1 MAELKEGVAVVTVGR
16 TAPIPPGPQ
25 LAKDSLPVVI
35 ASDQEAVP
43 VVVQNQQISEVSL
56 SLLGIPRAEVAL
68 GIFADVTTYDINPNE
83 WASEGTGT
91 TTHIPTES
99 AAKVSLG
106 AGATNAYQILGS
118 KRFFRYQPGRVSA
131 ATFGTRVNAT
141 TDRTDIKKFGAFD
154 KRDGYYLEVQGGG
167 QTAIG
172 DKEFNLYVVRRT
184 SALESNESG
193 IRTPNTSDGD
203 RGIAGTD
210 LVIVRAG
217 LTYIHAGLLDLSL
230 RKTAT
235 VNASLPGSNTIGGIF
250 SSAGATP
257 VPAALEFTVPNDYLY
272 TYEYRVPRKFFS
284 HDRLDAETRTQYYSD
299 RTPGRNSFTVSIG
312 GTAGSPSV
320 SYGNPSVVLD
330 DLGNIATRQ
339 SVWNIDLSKVTMFK
353 IEYSWYGAV
362 GGHFL
367 AYVPDATTAGE
378 ARWVRMHHLRA
389 SNQLKSPSLGNP
401 TLPISYLVQKGT
413 SGNENSLYKYGASYY
428 IDGGDKGTITA
439 RSASNTVDRSV
450 TVSGSMLLGL
460 RTKETIGASSIR
472 NRMQV
477 YPTRL
482 GIGASARGVV
492 RLVKNPTTVSGTPS
506 FTSADSLSPI
516 EFTTS
521 SGIVTISG
529 GTTVAT
535 FFVGEGGVDI
545 DLAPYFGY
553 NKDYLS
559 YPLTAAV
566 GDALYVFAQ
575 SSSGSI
581 NASASLTWEEQV

>member
-68 GIFADVTTYDINPNE
+68 GIFADVTTYAINPNE
-83 WASEGTGT
+83 WASEGAGT

-99 AAKVSLG
+99 AAEVSLG

-131 ATFGTRVNAT
+131 ATFGTRVNVT

-167 QTAIG
+167 QPGIG
-172 DKEFNLYVVRRT
+172 DKEFNLYAVRRT
-184 SALESNESG
+184 SAMESDEIG
-193 IRTPNTSDGD
+193 IRTPNASDGD
-203 RGIAGTD
+203 RGTAGAD

-217 LTYIHAGLLDLSL
+217 LTYIHAALFDLSL
-230 RKTAT
+230 QG
-235 VNASLPGSNTIGGIF
+235 VGNSIGGNASSDGSGT
-250 SSAGATP
+250 
-257 VPAALEFTVPNDYLY
+257 VAAAFITVPNAYRY

-320 SYGNPSVVLD
+320 SYGNSSVVLD
-330 DLGNIATRQ
+330 DADNIATRE
-339 SVWNIDLSKVTMFK
+339 SVWNIDFSKVTMFK

-389 SNQLKSPSLGNP
+389 SNQLTSPSLGNP

-439 RSASNTVDRSV
+439 RSASNAADRAV

-460 RTKETIGASSIR
+460 RTKETVGASSIR

-482 GIGASARGVV
+482 GIGTSARGVIK
-492 RLVKNPTTVSGTPS
+492 LVKNPTVVSGTPS

-521 SGIVTISG
+521 SGVVTISG

-559 YPLTAAV
+559 YPLTAAS

>member
-1 MAELKEGVAVVTVGR
+1 MADQLKEGVAVVTVGR

-25 LAKDSLPVVI
+25 PASASLPVVI

-43 VVVQNQQISEVSL
+43 VEVQNQQISEVSL

-99 AAKVSLG
+99 AAEVSLG
-106 AGATNAYQILGS
+106 TGSTNAYQILGS

-131 ATFGTRVNAT
+131 ATFGTRVNIT
-141 TDRTDIKKFGAFD
+141 TDRTDVKKFGALD
-154 KRDGYYLEVQGGG
+154 KRVGYYLEVQGGG

-172 DKEFNLYVVRRT
+172 DKEFNLYAVRRT
-184 SALESNESG
+184 SAMESDEPG
-193 IRTPNTSDGD
+193 IRTANVSDGD
-203 RGIAGTD
+203 RGTAGTD

-217 LTYIHAGLLDLSL
+217 LTYIHAALFDLSL
-230 RKTAT
+230 RGVGNSIGGNASSDGTAT
-235 VNASLPGSNTIGGIF
+235 V
-250 SSAGATP
+250 
-257 VPAALEFTVPNDYLY
+257 AAAFITVPNAYRY

-312 GTAGSPSV
+312 GTAGSPNV
-320 SYGNPSVVLD
+320 SYGNSSVVLD
-330 DLGNIATRQ
+330 DNSDIATRQ
-339 SVWNIDLSKVTMFK
+339 SVWNIDFSKVTMFK

-389 SNQLKSPSLGNP
+389 SNQLTSPSLGNP

-439 RSASNTVDRSV
+439 RSASNAADRSV
-450 TVSGSMLLGL
+450 TVSGTMLLGL
-460 RTKETIGASSIR
+460 RTKETVGASSIR

-482 GIGASARGVV
+482 GIGTSARGVV
-492 RLVKNPTTVSGTPS
+492 KLVKNPTTVSGTPS

>member
-25 LAKDSLPVVI
+25 PASKSLPVVI
-35 ASDQEAVP
+35 ASDQDAVL
-43 VVVQNQQISEVSL
+43 VEVQNQQISEVSL
-56 SLLGIPRAEVAL
+56 SLLGIPRSEVAL

-91 TTHIPTES
+91 TTHIPSES
-99 AAKVSLG
+99 AAEIALG
-106 AGATNAYQILGS
+106 AGASNSFQILGS

-131 ATFGTRVNAT
+131 ATFGIRTSIS
-141 TDRTDIKKFGAFD
+141 TDRTDIIKFGAFD

-167 QTAIG
+167 QPSIS
-172 DKEFNLYVVRRT
+172 DKEFNLYAVRRT
-184 SALESNESG
+184 SALESDEPG
-193 IRTPNTSDGD
+193 IRTANISDGD
-203 RGIAGTD
+203 RGTAGTD
-210 LVIVRAG
+210 LVVVRAG
-217 LTYIHAGLLDLSL
+217 LTYIHAALFDLSL
-230 RKTAT
+230 RG
-235 VNASLPGSNTIGGIF
+235 VGNSIGGNAA
-250 SSAGATP
+250 SDGSAA
-257 VPAALEFTVPNDYLY
+257 VAAGFITVPSDYRY

-312 GTAGSPSV
+312 GTAGSPNV
-320 SYGNPSVVLD
+320 VYGNSSFVINENGDV
-330 DLGNIATRQ
+330 ATRQ
-339 SVWNIDLSKVTMFK
+339 SVWNIDFSKVTMFK

-367 AYVPDATTAGE
+367 AYVPDATTPGE

-389 SNQLKSPSLGNP
+389 SNQLTSPSLGNP
-401 TLPISYLVQKGT
+401 TLPISYIAQKGT
-413 SGNENSLYKYGASYY
+413 SANECAVYKYGASYY

-439 RSASNTVDRSV
+439 RSASNATDRSV
-450 TVSGSMLLGL
+450 TASGTMLLGL
-460 RTKETIGASSIR
+460 RTKETIGASAIR

-482 GIGASARGVV
+482 GIGTSARGVV
-492 RLVKNPTTVSGTPS
+492 KLIKNPATVSGTPS
-506 FTSADSLSPI
+506 FTSADPLSPI
-516 EFTTS
+516 EFTTT
-521 SGIVTISG
+521 SGVSTITG
-529 GTTVAT
+529 GITVAT

-559 YPLTAAV
+559 YPLTAAT
-566 GDALYVFAQ
+566 GDALFVFAQ
-575 SSSGSI
+575 ASTGSI
-581 NASASLTWEEQV
+581 DASASLTWEEQV

>member
-1 MAELKEGVAVVTVGR
+1 MADQLKEGVAVVTVGR

-25 LAKDSLPVVI
+25 PASASLPVVI

-43 VVVQNQQISEVSL
+43 VEVQNQQISEVSL

-99 AAKVSLG
+99 AAEVSLG
-106 AGATNAYQILGS
+106 TGSTNAYQILGS

-131 ATFGTRVNAT
+131 ATFGTRVNIT
-141 TDRTDIKKFGAFD
+141 TDRTDVKKFGAFD

-172 DKEFNLYVVRRT
+172 DKEFNLYAVRRT
-184 SALESNESG
+184 SAMESNEPG
-193 IRTPNTSDGD
+193 IRTANVSDGD
-203 RGIAGTD
+203 RGTAGTD

-217 LTYIHAGLLDLSL
+217 LTYIHAALFDLSL
-230 RKTAT
+230 QGVGNSIGGNASSDGTAT
-235 VNASLPGSNTIGGIF
+235 V
-250 SSAGATP
+250 
-257 VPAALEFTVPNDYLY
+257 AAAFITVPNAYRY

-312 GTAGSPSV
+312 GTAGSPNV

-330 DLGNIATRQ
+330 DNSDIATRQ
-339 SVWNIDLSKVTMFK
+339 SVWNIDFSKVTMFK

-389 SNQLKSPSLGNP
+389 SNQLTSPSLGNP
-401 TLPISYLVQKGT
+401 TLPISYLVQKST

-439 RSASNTVDRSV
+439 RSASNAADRSV
-450 TVSGSMLLGL
+450 TVSGTMLLGL
-460 RTKETIGASSIR
+460 RTKETVGASSIR

-482 GIGASARGVV
+482 GIGTSARGVV
-492 RLVKNPTTVSGTPS
+492 KLVKNPTTVSGTPS

>member
-1 MAELKEGVAVVTVGR
+1 MADLKEGVAVVTIGR

-25 LAKDSLPVVI
+25 LAQDSLPVVI

-43 VVVQNQQISEVSL
+43 VEVQNQQISEVSL

-83 WASEGTGT
+83 WQSEGAGT
-91 TTHIPTES
+91 TTHVPTES
-99 AAKVSLG
+99 AAKVTVG
-106 AGATNAYQILGS
+106 TATTNAYQILSS

-131 ATFGTRVNAT
+131 ATFGVRVNTT

-154 KRDGYYLEVQGGG
+154 KRDGYYIEVQGGG

-172 DKEFNLYVVRRT
+172 DKENNLLCVRRT
-184 SALESNESG
+184 SALESNEPG
-193 IRTPNTSDGD
+193 IRTANVADGD
-203 RGIAGTD
+203 RGTAGTD

-217 LTYIHAGLLDLSL
+217 LTYVHAGLFDLSL
-230 RKTAT
+230 RGAGNNIGTNASSDGTAT
-235 VNASLPGSNTIGGIF
+235 VSASF
-250 SSAGATP
+250 
-257 VPAALEFTVPNDYLY
+257 FTVPNEYRY

-284 HDRLDAETRTQYYSD
+284 HDRLDGENRTQYYSD
-299 RTPGRNSFTVSIG
+299 RTPGRSSFTVVVG
-312 GTAGSPSV
+312 GTASSPTV
-320 SYGNPSVVLD
+320 TYGNSTVVTD
-330 DLGNIATRQ
+330 DQNNILTRQ

-353 IEYSWYGAV
+353 MEYSWYGAV

-378 ARWVRMHHLRA
+378 ARWVRMHHIRA
-389 SNQLKSPSLGNP
+389 SNQLTSPSLANP
-401 TLPISYLVQKGT
+401 TLPISYLAQKGT
-413 SGNENSLYKYGASYY
+413 SGNENSIYKYGASYY

-439 RSASNTVDRSV
+439 RSQSNTADRA
-450 TVSGSMLLGL
+450 VSTGGTMLLGL
-460 RTKETIGASSIR
+460 RTKSTINSIR

-482 GIGASARGVV
+482 GIGTDARAVV
-492 RLVKNPTTVSGTPS
+492 RLVKNPTVVSGVPS
-506 FTSADSLSPI
+506 FTSVDALSPV

-521 SGIVTISG
+521 SGVNTVTG
-529 GTTVAT
+529 GITVAT
-535 FFVGEGGVDI
+535 FFVGTGGVDL

-559 YPLTAAV
+559 YPLAATT
-566 GDALYVFAQ
+566 GDTLYVFAQ
-575 SSSGSI
+575 SATGTA
-581 NASASLTWEEQV
+581 NMSAALTWEEQV

>member
-1 MAELKEGVAVVTVGR
+1 MADLKEGVAVVTVGR

-68 GIFADVTTYDINPNE
+68 GIFADVTTYAINPNE

-91 TTHIPTES
+91 TAHIPTES
-99 AAKVSLG
+99 AAEVSLG
-106 AGATNAYQILGS
+106 AGATGAYQILGS

-131 ATFGTRVNAT
+131 ATFGTRVNVT

-167 QTAIG
+167 QPSIE
-172 DKEFNLYVVRRT
+172 DKEFNLYAVRRT
-184 SALESNESG
+184 SAMESDEIG

-203 RGIAGTD
+203 RGTAGAD

-217 LTYIHAGLLDLSL
+217 LTYIHAALFDLSL
-230 RKTAT
+230 QG
-235 VNASLPGSNTIGGIF
+235 VGNSIGGNASSDGSGT
-250 SSAGATP
+250 
-257 VPAALEFTVPNDYLY
+257 VAAAFITVPNAYRY

-299 RTPGRNSFTVSIG
+299 RTPGRNSFTVTIG

-320 SYGNPSVVLD
+320 SYGNSSVVLD
-330 DLGNIATRQ
+330 DADNIATRE
-339 SVWNIDLSKVTMFK
+339 SVWNIDFSKVTMFK

-389 SNQLKSPSLGNP
+389 SNQLTSPSLGNP
-401 TLPISYLVQKGT
+401 TLPISYLVQKGN

-439 RSASNTVDRSV
+439 RSASNASDRVV

-460 RTKETIGASSIR
+460 RTKETVGASSIR

-482 GIGASARGVV
+482 GIGTSARGVIK
-492 RLVKNPTTVSGTPS
+492 LVKNPTVVSGTPS

-521 SGIVTISG
+521 SGVVTISG

-559 YPLTAAV
+559 YPLTAAS

>member
-1 MAELKEGVAVVTVGR
+1 MSELKEGVAVVTVGR

-25 LAKDSLPVVI
+25 LASKSLPVVI

-99 AAKVSLG
+99 AAEVSLG
-106 AGATNAYQILGS
+106 TASNNEYQILGS

-131 ATFGTRVNAT
+131 ATFGTRVNTT

-154 KRDGYYLEVQGGG
+154 KRDGYYLEVQGGA

-172 DKEFNLYVVRRT
+172 DKELNLYAVRRT
-184 SALESNESG
+184 SAMESEEIG

-203 RGIAGTD
+203 KGEAGVD

-217 LTYIHAGLLDLSL
+217 LTYIHAGLFDLSL
-230 RKTAT
+230 HKSAL
-235 VNASLPGSNTIGGIF
+235 VNLSLPGTNNIGGNA
-250 SSAGATP
+250 SSDGSTI
-257 VPAALEFTVPNDYLY
+257 VAAAFITVPNAYRY

-312 GTAGSPSV
+312 GTAGSPNV
-320 SYGNPSVVLD
+320 SYGNPSVVLND
-330 DLGNIATRQ
+330 AGDIATRE
-339 SVWNIDLSKVTMFK
+339 SVWNIDFSKVTMFK

-389 SNQLKSPSLGNP
+389 SNQLTSPSLANP

-439 RSASNTVDRSV
+439 RSASNAADRSV
-450 TVSGSMLLGL
+450 TASGTMLLGL

-482 GIGASARGVV
+482 GIGTSARGVIK
-492 RLVKNPTTVSGTPS
+492 LVKNPTVVSGTPS

-521 SGIVTISG
+521 SGISTISG

-559 YPLTAAV
+559 YPLTAVA

-581 NASASLTWEEQV
+581 DASASLTWEEQV

>member
-1 MAELKEGVAVVTVGR
+1 MSELKEGVAVVTVGR

-25 LAKDSLPVVI
+25 LASKSLPVVI

-83 WASEGTGT
+83 WASEGAGT

-99 AAKVSLG
+99 AAEVSLG
-106 AGATNAYQILGS
+106 AGSTNAYQILGS

-131 ATFGTRVNAT
+131 ATFGTRVNTT

-154 KRDGYYLEVQGGG
+154 KRDGYYLEVQGGA

-172 DKEFNLYVVRRT
+172 DKELNLYAVRRT
-184 SALESNESG
+184 SAMESNETG

-203 RGIAGTD
+203 KGEAGVD

-217 LTYIHAGLLDLSL
+217 LTYIHAGLFDLSL
-230 RKTAT
+230 RG
-235 VNASLPGSNTIGGIF
+235 VGSTIGGIF

-257 VPAALEFTVPNDYLY
+257 APVDLQFTVPNAYRY

-299 RTPGRNSFTVSIG
+299 RTPGRNSFTVSIN
-312 GTAGSPSV
+312 GTAGSPNV
-320 SYGNPSVVLD
+320 SYGEPSKVLND
-330 DLGNIATRQ
+330 AGDIATRE
-339 SVWNIDLSKVTMFK
+339 SVWNIDFSKVTMFK

-389 SNQLKSPSLGNP
+389 SNQLTSPSLANP
-401 TLPISYLVQKGT
+401 TLPITYLVQKGT

-439 RSASNTVDRSV
+439 RSASNAADRSI
-450 TVSGSMLLGL
+450 TASGTMLLGL

-482 GIGASARGVV
+482 GIGTSARGVI
-492 RLVKNPTTVSGTPS
+492 RLVKNPTVVSGTPS

-521 SGIVTISG
+521 SGISTISG

-559 YPLTAAV
+559 YPLTAVA

-581 NASASLTWEEQV
+581 DASASLTWEEQV